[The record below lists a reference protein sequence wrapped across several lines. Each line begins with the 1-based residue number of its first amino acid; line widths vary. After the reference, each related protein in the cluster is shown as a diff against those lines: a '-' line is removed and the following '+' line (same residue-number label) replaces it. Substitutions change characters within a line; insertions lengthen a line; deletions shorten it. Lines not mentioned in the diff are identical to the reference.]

1 MVYAPTIYDWRGPCA
16 PLSQVVRAGGAQE
29 SGGMTIGG
37 ALVGYPIPGGRISV
51 TMDFATF
58 STVEENEA
66 ASWTISRIMAGA
78 LMRIPLYRTVQLVPE
93 AALAGADDPGIPWD
107 GGIPW
112 ATDANWSWNP
122 TAPVA
127 AAALRGGETF
137 TADLGDLGRV
147 LRIGHVIGFTS
158 GNYDFTHVVMDIDY
172 DVDDVA
178 TVTVSPTLRRALTTD
193 DQMKFRPRIIA
204 TCGNAAE
211 VMGNFQSGRHMTFGQ
226 ARFVEA
232 LV

>member
-1 MVYAPTIYDWRGPCA
+1 MTVAPTIYDWRKLCA
-16 PLSQVVRAGGAQE
+16 PLSQVVRAGGASV
-29 SGGMTIGG
+29 SGGMTLGG
-37 ALVGYPIPGGRISV
+37 ALVQYPTPGGRISV

-93 AALAGADDPGIPWD
+93 ADLAGLDEPGIPWD
-107 GGIPW
+107 GDIPW
-112 ATDANWSWNP
+112 ATYENWEWNP
-122 TAPVA
+122 SVAVTAT
-127 AAALRGGETF
+127 ALRGAETF
-137 TADLGDLGRV
+137 SADFGDLGEV
-147 LRIGHVIGFTS
+147 LHIGHVVGFFAD
-158 GNYDFTHVVMDIDY
+158 GYEFAHIVMDITY
-172 DVDDVA
+172 DESDVA
-178 TVTVSPTLRRALTTD
+178 TVTVSPPLRRGLTTD
-193 DQMKFRPRIIA
+193 DRMLFRPRLIA
-204 TCGNAAE
+204 TCANPDQ